1 MPPRRRTPA
10 EKKAARQHQ
19 RALENAI
26 IALANRTAAPA
37 NNQSVFDR
45 FDRHRPPT
53 YEGVADPVILEDWLR
68 EMEKLFD
75 ATGCPDDEKVAI
87 GSYYLKREADNWW
100 SMVKAEC
107 LATPNFG
114 WGQFSTKLKERF
126 YPAELRWLKREEFL
140 SLEQGSMSVQAYTD
154 KFTELSRFAAEVVPT
169 EAEKVRLYIR
179 RLDPRIRVPVMCS
192 GAASFQRAYEVAL
205 SAYAAVQEEEAA
217 NRALTAKRPSP
228 SSSSAKSFKK
238 SKFTPA
244 KKGSTPG
251 SESKKCFKCQKDWH
265 PGKNCD
271 GSVVKCFYCNGE
283 GHRSYSCPKN
293 PDAIKANSSGSTPL
307 RTRVYNMTETEEGS
321 DADVIAGTILV
332 NSFPAYVL
340 FDTGATVSFVSSSFV
355 EKAKLPPSVSV
366 KSMISLPNG
375 EKISCHRAFRSVP
388 VVIDGVEMTANLK
401 EFPMDEFD
409 VIFGMDWLKDHRA
422 VFHCRD
428 EKVTLRNQKGK
439 RVSYS
444 NSKSKPGVKIVSA
457 MKMLKMRLK
466 GNEVFLCKVTEVS
479 EGVKLE
485 DIPVV
490 RDYPDVFPEELPGIP
505 PERDVEFGIDV
516 IPGTAPISKAPFRM
530 APSEMQELKTQ
541 LQELV
546 EKGFIRPS
554 VSPWGAPVLFVKK
567 KDGSMRLCID
577 YRELNKVTIKNKYPL
592 PRIEDLF
599 DQLKGAGVFSKID
612 LRSGYHQIP
621 VKKDDIQKTAF
632 RTRYGHYEFVVM
644 PFGLTN
650 APAVFMDQMNR
661 SFHELLDVCVV
672 VFIDDILVFS
682 KDEEEHAKHL
692 ERVLDILR
700 KQKWYAKFSKC
711 EFWLTEVAFL
721 GHVIN
726 KEGVKVDPAKIKAI
740 LEWASPSSVAEVR
753 SFLGLAGY
761 YRRFVHNFSIIAR
774 PLTNLMKKD
783 CKFRWSEDCEKA
795 FQLLK
800 EKLTTAPVLALPTE
814 GEGYEVF
821 SDASKNGLG
830 CVLMQQG
837 KVIAYA
843 SRQLKVHEKNYPTHD
858 LELAAVVF
866 ALKIWRHYLYGVPC
880 KIYTDH
886 KSLKYIFTQKELNMR
901 QRRWLELI
909 KDYDLTLEYKE
920 GKANRVAD
928 ALSRKSGPL
937 LNFMRV
943 LSKDLCE
950 EFRKLEI
957 EVVSLG
963 GVKARL
969 SAMSSEPDLYAELRE
984 KQQNDPKL
992 QKIRAAKAQG
1002 RAENFT
1008 VAENGTMKFK
1018 GRWCVP
1024 NDPFLKD
1031 EIMKEAHNTPYSVH
1045 PGGSKMY
1052 KDLKLS
1058 FWWPGMK
1065 KDVAEFVAKCLV
1077 CQKVKIEHQ
1086 RPGGLLQPLPIPAWK
1101 FDSVSMDF
1109 VMGLPNA
1116 AGGLNAVWVIVDRLT
1131 KVARFIPMKKT
1142 WSMEQMAEA
1151 YSNEIIRLHGV
1162 PREIV
1167 SDRDPRFLSHFWSSL
1182 QKAFGTNLKLSTAF
1196 HAATDGQT
1204 ERTIQTLEDML
1215 RACALEFQG
1224 SWVKSLSLVEFSYN
1238 NSYHSS
1244 IQMAPYEALYG
1255 RKCRSP
1261 TFWSDISDT
1270 LVLGPELIQAT
1281 VEKVKVI
1288 QAKMKAAQDRQK
1300 SYADL
1305 GRRPIAFNVGD
1316 KVLLKV
1322 SPMKGVSRFGVKGKL
1337 SPKYVG
1343 PYEVLERVGEVAYR
1357 LALPVELS
1365 KVHNVF
1371 HVSQLRRYRSDPS
1384 HVIAVESVEVEPNL
1398 TFEEKP
1404 VKILDR
1410 QVRALRRK
1418 EVSLVKV
1425 LWRSQKYEE
1434 ATWETEESMR
1444 LKYPELFV
1452 AE

>member
-490 RDYPDVFPEELPGIP
+490 RNYPDVFPEELPGIP